1 MNVNYNSFIS
11 AADLH
16 LYGETYSGLE
26 YDYRGLIHVY
36 DKLGDSNGLS
46 EFTVMLTQWKEIRE
60 RLALKQK
67 CPLSLDES
75 PRPLA
80 YIKELI
86 TPPLNSAESLNP
98 AKNSSTSSATSQRHS
113 Y

>member
-1 MNVNYNSFIS
+1 MNVNYKNFIS
-11 AADLH
+11 DADLH

-36 DKLGDSNGLS
+36 DKLGDANGIS
-46 EFTVMLTQWKEIRE
+46 EFTVMLSQWKEIRE

-75 PRPLA
+75 PKPLA

-86 TPPLNSAESLNP
+86 MPTLKSADS
-98 AKNSSTSSATSQRHS
+98 
-113 Y
+113 